1 MRVSIKDFAKFYQS
15 DLGKMVA
22 ELICEYTKACW
33 IDKPQKDL
41 SNEDILGY
49 GFSPP
54 IISRLE
60 INSTRKINYVLQNEI
75 TEDALHLAENNWVI
89 GEETRTPFQDGQ
101 FEKILCLSGLEESEN
116 PVRTL
121 RELWRILSPEGSL
134 ILIVPNRRGVW
145 ARFDNSPF
153 GQGRP
158 FSRTQLLN
166 LISESLFEVEIA
178 RRILYAP
185 PINHSIINKTCM
197 NFEKM
202 GEALWP
208 TFGGLLFFE
217 LKKRVLIEP
226 PTEKGRLFKP
236 IQVPNASLFSKQ
248 D

>member
-15 DLGKMVA
+15 DLGKIVA
-22 ELICEYTKACW
+22 DLICEYTMTCW
-33 IDKPQKDL
+33 LDKPQKDL

-54 IISRLE
+54 IFSRLK
-60 INSTRKINYVLQNEI
+60 INAARKINYVLQCELSDDEI
-75 TEDALHLAENNWVI
+75 CLAQNDWVI
-89 GEETRTPFQDGQ
+89 GQETRTPFQDGQ
-101 FEKILCLSGLEESEN
+101 FEKILCTNGLEESEN
-116 PVRTL
+116 PIRTL

-134 ILIVPNRRGVW
+134 ILVVPNRRGLW
-145 ARFDNSPF
+145 ARSDNSPF

-158 FSRTQLLN
+158 FSRTQLLK
-166 LISESLFEVEIA
+166 LVSDSLFEVKIA

-185 PINHSIINKTCM
+185 PIEHPIINKVC
-197 NFEKM
+197 NHFEKI
-202 GEALWP
+202 GATLWP

-226 PTEKGRLFKP
+226 PTEKGRLFKH
-236 IQVPNASLFSKQ
+236 IQIPNASLYSNQ